1 MSSIP
6 AVATGTWGVGGTR
19 GVRARAGSR
28 TGPRSGIPHPVR
40 APPPRWGLRVS
51 SETSSASHVDRLLG
65 APIPENA
72 PQTATPFGKYLLIK
86 RLAMGGMAEL
96 FLAQEAP
103 DPDLLVIKRI
113 LPYLSEEPEF
123 VQMFLDEARI
133 AAQLHHPNIVQVFE
147 LGKIGE
153 SIFIAMEYLEGVDL
167 RRILAEEAKFSAAVP
182 YAVAARICAQVA
194 AGLEYA
200 HNSQG
205 GDGRPLGLIHR
216 DVSPQNVMVTYNG
229 SVKLVDFGIAKAEA
243 IAERSKPGVIKGKFL
258 YLSPEQ
264 VMQERLDHRSDIFAL
279 GVMLYEITTG
289 RSPFARPTTE
299 GILYAI
305 RFENPSPPHL
315 IRDDY
320 PQELSRIVMKCLV
333 KDRNLRYQRA
343 AQVQADLE
351 GLLNSGMM
359 RQSDDVAAYIARLLG
374 EEEER
379 TMLHVPI
386 PKPGGRKDSSAQQPA
401 GLAALPTRRPSAQSV
416 PSAVEPDEAEPST
429 DMARPH
435 DMLAAAALGDEDE
448 DEPTALRTAPGRT
461 SALPG
466 APPRTAT
473 GESTLQDRPARTP
486 ASVARRPTPVRKPA
500 ISGSVAALDRRRAPP
515 VPEEDED
522 EDEGAQ
528 SVSVTSPTVNERGP
542 EEEEEAE
549 DSQPDSLTGDVSQ
562 THDLPAPPV
571 RRAVGE
577 EQGDDESTSGYDHSF
592 VTQPES
598 APPAP
603 AGKSRGLRLVVA
615 ALVTLLVVSAGGIAW
630 LFLMAPQPQPEPAP
644 RRPVTSTRDEV
655 PPGGEG
661 DPTGAAP
668 SSETGTASAT
678 AGSAA
683 SETGTGTG
691 TVSATPESGTGTG
704 AATADPGATGAP
716 MGAGAPTPGAEQ
728 GSGSPETPV
737 LAAGGTPAGTPAETS
752 TPAPPAEV
760 RVQFKAPSRTVMKV
774 AARTVRPNGFLP
786 LPPGTVEVTYRCA
799 NRGPWRR
806 KEFKVP
812 GGAERPVVFSLSKRD
827 CSAQRTRR

>member
-1 MSSIP
+1 
-6 AVATGTWGVGGTR
+6 
-19 GVRARAGSR
+19 
-28 TGPRSGIPHPVR
+28 
-40 APPPRWGLRVS
+40 
-51 SETSSASHVDRLLG
+51 
-65 APIPENA
+65 
-72 PQTATPFGKYLLIK
+72 
-86 RLAMGGMAEL
+86 MAEL
-96 FLAQEAP
+96 FLAQEPP
-103 DPDLLVIKRI
+103 DADLLVIKRI

-167 RRILAEEAKFSAAVP
+167 RRILAEEAKFTAAVP

-200 HNSQG
+200 HNSKG
-205 GDGRPLGLIHR
+205 VDGRPLGLIHR

-264 VMQERLDHRSDIFAL
+264 VMQERLDHRSDVFAL

-386 PKPGGRKDSSAQQPA
+386 PKPGARKDSSTQQPA
-401 GLAALPTRRPSAQSV
+401 GLAARPTRRPTGQNLT
-416 PSAVEPDEAEPST
+416 SAVDPDEAEPAT
-429 DMARPH
+429 EMARPR
-435 DMLAAAALGDEDE
+435 DMLAAAALGDEED
-448 DEPTALRTAPGRT
+448 DEPTALRTVPGRAST
-461 SALPG
+461 PPAS
-466 APPRTAT
+466 PPRAVT

-486 ASVARRPTPVRKPA
+486 AAAARRPTPVRKPA

-515 VPEEDED
+515 VDD
-522 EDEGAQ
+522 EDEG
-528 SVSVTSPTVNERGP
+528 SHSVTSSTVNERGP
-542 EEEEEAE
+542 VYEDE
-549 DSQPDSLTGDVSQ
+549 DSQPDSLADDVSQ
-562 THDLPAPPV
+562 THDLPAPAA
-571 RRAVGE
+571 RRAVE
-577 EQGDDESTSGYDHSF
+577 EQDDDESTAGYDHSF

-598 APPAP
+598 SHSAP

-630 LFLMAPQPQPEPAP
+630 LFLMGPKPQPEPAP
-644 RRPVTSTRDEV
+644 RMPVTSTRDEV
-655 PPGGEG
+655 PPEREAGPAG
-661 DPTGAAP
+661 
-668 SSETGTASAT
+668 TGTAAAT
-678 AGSAA
+678 PGA

-691 TVSATPESGTGTG
+691 TGSASATPESGTGT
-704 AATADPGATGAP
+704 AAAAPGATGP
-716 MGAGAPTPGAEQ
+716 STGVGSTTPTAEQ
-728 GSGSPETPV
+728 GGESPETPS
-737 LAAGGTPAGTPAETS
+737 LAAGGTPTEKPAEP
-752 TPAPPAEV
+752 PAPAPAAEV
-760 RVQFKAPSRTVMKV
+760 RVQFKAPARTVMKV
-774 AARTVRPNGFLP
+774 AQRTVRPNGVLP
-786 LPPGTVEVTYRCA
+786 LPPGPIEVSYRCA
-799 NRGPWRR
+799 NRGPWRT
-806 KEFKVP
+806 KEFEVP
-812 GGAERPVVFSLSKRD
+812 GDSERPVVFNLSKRD

>member
-1 MSSIP
+1 M
-6 AVATGTWGVGGTR
+6 
-19 GVRARAGSR
+19 
-28 TGPRSGIPHPVR
+28 
-40 APPPRWGLRVS
+40 
-51 SETSSASHVDRLLG
+51 
-65 APIPENA
+65 PENA

-96 FLAQEAP
+96 FLAQEPPEAE
-103 DPDLLVIKRI
+103 LLVIKRI

-167 RRILAEEAKFSAAVP
+167 RRILSEEAKFTSAVP
-182 YAVAARICAQVA
+182 YAVASRICAQVA

-200 HNSQG
+200 HNSKG
-205 GDGRPLGLIHR
+205 VDGRPLGLIHR

-264 VMQERLDHRSDIFAL
+264 VMQERLDHRSDVFAL

-315 IRDDY
+315 LRDDY

-351 GLLNSGMM
+351 GLLNSGML

-386 PKPGGRKDSSAQQPA
+386 PKPGARKDSSVQVPS
-401 GLAALPTRRPSAQSV
+401 GLAALPTRRPSAQNV
-416 PSAVEPDEAEPST
+416 RAAVEPDEAEPAT
-429 DMARPH
+429 EMARPR
-435 DMLAAAALGDEDE
+435 DLLAATALGDEED
-448 DEPTALRTAPGRT
+448 DEPTALSTAPRR
-461 SALPG
+461 SPVP
-466 APPRTAT
+466 PPRTAT

-486 ASVARRPTPVRKPA
+486 PGVARRPTPVRKPA

-515 VPEEDED
+515 PVPEEDE
-522 EDEGAQ
+522 EEGSTN
-528 SVSVTSPTVNERGP
+528 SVSVTSSTVNERGP
-542 EEEEEAE
+542 VYE
-549 DSQPDSLTGDVSQ
+549 DDDSLHDETGELSQ
-562 THDLPAPPV
+562 THDLPRPGA
-571 RRAVGE
+571 RRVEE
-577 EQGDDESTSGYDHSF
+577 EQEDDESTAGYDHSF
-592 VTQPES
+592 VTES
-598 APPAP
+598 EAHRPAP
-603 AGKSRGLRLVVA
+603 AGKSRALRLVVA

-630 LFLMAPQPQPEPAP
+630 LFLMPPKQPEPAP
-644 RRPVTSTRDEV
+644 RPPATSTRDEA
-655 PPGGEG
+655 PRAGEG
-661 DPTGAAP
+661 DPAEAAP
-668 SSETGTASAT
+668 STGTGTGTGTASAT
-678 AGSAA
+678 PGASAP
-683 SETGTGTG
+683 ETGTGTG
-691 TVSATPESGTGTG
+691 TASATPESGTG
-704 AATADPGATGAP
+704 APPADPGTTAPDTGA
-716 MGAGAPTPGAEQ
+716 GSATPTAEQ
-728 GSGSPETPV
+728 GGEAPAASALVAGET
-737 LAAGGTPAGTPAETS
+737 AAEKPAETPA
-752 TPAPPAEV
+752 PAPPAEV
-760 RVQFKAPSRTVMKV
+760 RVQFKGPPRTVMKV
-774 AARTVRPNGFLP
+774 ADRTVRANGFLP
-786 LPPGTVEVTYRCA
+786 LPPGPIEVSYQCGG
-799 NRGPWRR
+799 RGRWRT
-806 KEFKVP
+806 KEFQVSE
-812 GGAERPVVFSLSKRD
+812 GSSRPVVFNLSKRD
-827 CSAQRTRR
+827 CASQKTRR

>member
-1 MSSIP
+1 M
-6 AVATGTWGVGGTR
+6 
-19 GVRARAGSR
+19 
-28 TGPRSGIPHPVR
+28 
-40 APPPRWGLRVS
+40 RVS
-51 SETSSASHVDRLLG
+51 SETAQRLTSTDSWG
-65 APIPENA
+65 PPIPENA

-103 DPDLLVIKRI
+103 NPDLLVIKRI

-167 RRILAEEAKFSAAVP
+167 RRILAEEAKFTSAVP
-182 YAVAARICAQVA
+182 YAVAARICAQVS

-200 HNSQG
+200 HNSKG
-205 GDGRPLGLIHR
+205 VDGRPLGLIHR
-216 DVSPQNVMVTYNG
+216 DVSPQNVMVTYSG
-229 SVKLVDFGIAKAEA
+229 AVKLVDFGIAKAEA

-386 PKPGGRKDSSAQQPA
+386 PKPGGRKDSSAQVPA
-401 GLAALPTRRPSAQSV
+401 GLVARPTRRPSAQNV
-416 PSAVEPDEAEPST
+416 PSAVEPDEAEPAT
-429 DMARPH
+429 EMARPR
-435 DMLAAAALGDEDE
+435 DMLAAAALGDEED
-448 DEPTALRTAPGRT
+448 DEPTALRTAPGRA

-466 APPRTAT
+466 TPPRAVT

-486 ASVARRPTPVRKPA
+486 ASAARRPTPVRKPA
-500 ISGSVAALDRRRAPP
+500 VSGSVAALDRRRAAPP
-515 VPEEDED
+515 VPDED
-522 EDEGAQ
+522 EDEGAR
-528 SVSVTSPTVNERGP
+528 SVSVTSSTVNERGP
-542 EEEEEAE
+542 EYEDEDE
-549 DSQPDSLTGDVSQ
+549 DSRNDSLADEFSQ
-562 THDLPAPPV
+562 THDLPSPPA
-571 RRAVGE
+571 RRALGD
-577 EQGDDESTSGYDHSF
+577 QDDDESTAGYDHSF
-592 VTQPES
+592 VTQSES
-598 APPAP
+598 SHPAP
-603 AGKSRGLRLVVA
+603 AANKSRGLRLVVA

-630 LFLMAPQPQPEPAP
+630 LFLMAPKPQPEPAP

-655 PPGGEG
+655 PPESEG
-661 DPTGAAP
+661 SPAATA
-668 SSETGTASAT
+668 TGTGSAT
-678 AGSAA
+678 AGSTAPGTGTGTGPESA
-683 SETGTGTG
+683 TPETGTGTG
-691 TVSATPESGTGTG
+691 TP
-704 AATADPGATGAP
+704 TAEPGATGTS
-716 MGAGAPTPGAEQ
+716 MGTGSTTPGTEQ
-728 GSGSPETPV
+728 GSGSPETPA
-737 LAAGGTPAGTPAETS
+737 LAAGGTPTEEPTE
-752 TPAPPAEV
+752 TPAPAPAAEV
-760 RVQFKAPSRTVMKV
+760 RVQFKAPARTVMKV
-774 AARTVRPNGFLP
+774 ADRTVRPNGFVP
-786 LPPGTVEVTYRCA
+786 LPPGPVEISYRCA
-799 NRGPWRR
+799 NRGPWRS

-812 GGAERPVVFSLSKRD
+812 GDSERPVVFSLSKRD
-827 CSAQRTRR
+827 CSPQRTRR

>member
-1 MSSIP
+1 M
-6 AVATGTWGVGGTR
+6 
-19 GVRARAGSR
+19 
-28 TGPRSGIPHPVR
+28 
-40 APPPRWGLRVS
+40 RVS
-51 SETSSASHVDRLLG
+51 SETSSASHADRLLG

-103 DPDLLVIKRI
+103 SPELLVIKRI

-167 RRILAEEAKFSAAVP
+167 RRILAEEAKFTAAVP

-200 HNSQG
+200 HNSKG
-205 GDGRPLGLIHR
+205 VDGRPLGLIHR
-216 DVSPQNVMVTYNG
+216 DVSPQNVMVTYSG
-229 SVKLVDFGIAKAEA
+229 AVKLVDFGIAKAEA

-264 VMQERLDHRSDIFAL
+264 VMQERLDHRSDVFAL

-299 GILYAI
+299 GILYGI

-320 PQELSRIVMKCLV
+320 PEALSRIVMKCLV

-351 GLLNSGMM
+351 GLLESGLM

-386 PKPGGRKDSSAQQPA
+386 PKPAGRKDSSTQQPA
-401 GLAALPTRRPSAQSV
+401 GLVARPTRRPSAQNV
-416 PSAVEPDEAEPST
+416 PSAVEPDEAEPAT
-429 DMARPH
+429 EMARPR
-435 DMLAAAALGDEDE
+435 DMLAAAALGDEED
-448 DEPTALRTAPGRT
+448 DEPTALRTAPGRA
-461 SALPG
+461 SAVPG

-486 ASVARRPTPVRKPA
+486 PSSARRPTPVRKPA
-500 ISGSVAALDRRRAPP
+500 ISGSVAALDRRRAAPP
-515 VPEEDED
+515 VPDED

-528 SVSVTSPTVNERGP
+528 QSVSVTSSTVNERGP
-542 EEEEEAE
+542 AYGEDDE
-549 DSQPDSLTGDVSQ
+549 DSLPDSLTDDVSR

-571 RRAVGE
+571 RRAVVE
-577 EQGDDESTSGYDHSF
+577 DQDDDESTAGYDHSF
-592 VTQPES
+592 VTQSES
-598 APPAP
+598 SRPAP
-603 AGKSRGLRLVVA
+603 APGKSRGLRLVVA

-630 LFLMAPQPQPEPAP
+630 LFLMAPQPPPEPAP

-655 PPGGEG
+655 PPEPEG
-661 DPTGAAP
+661 DPAGATAGTG
-668 SSETGTASAT
+668 STSAT

-683 SETGTGTG
+683 SEPGTGTGTG
-691 TVSATPESGTGTG
+691 SATPETGTGTG
-704 AATADPGATGAP
+704 ATAADPGATGTDT
-716 MGAGAPTPGAEQ
+716 GAGSTTPGTEP
-728 GSGSPETPV
+728 GSGSPETSA
-737 LAAGGTPAGTPAETS
+737 LAAGGTPTETPAETP

-760 RVQFKAPSRTVMKV
+760 RVQFKAPARTVMKV
-774 AARTVRPNGFLP
+774 ADRTVRPNGYLP
-786 LPPGTVEVTYRCA
+786 LPPGSVEVTYRCA
-799 NRGPWRR
+799 NRGPWRI
-806 KEFKVP
+806 KEFEVP
-812 GGAERPVVFSLSKRD
+812 GDSGRPVVFSLSRRD
-827 CSAQRTRR
+827 CSTQKTRR

>member
-1 MSSIP
+1 
-6 AVATGTWGVGGTR
+6 
-19 GVRARAGSR
+19 
-28 TGPRSGIPHPVR
+28 
-40 APPPRWGLRVS
+40 
-51 SETSSASHVDRLLG
+51 
-65 APIPENA
+65 
-72 PQTATPFGKYLLIK
+72 
-86 RLAMGGMAEL
+86 MAEL
-96 FLAQEAP
+96 FLAQEP
-103 DPDLLVIKRI
+103 PSPELLVIKRI

-167 RRILAEEAKFSAAVP
+167 RRILAEEAKFTSAVP

-194 AGLEYA
+194 GGLEYA
-200 HNSQG
+200 HNSKG
-205 GDGRPLGLIHR
+205 VDGRPLGLIHR
-216 DVSPQNVMVTYNG
+216 DVSPQNVMVTYSG
-229 SVKLVDFGIAKAEA
+229 AVKLVDFGIAKAEA

-320 PQELSRIVMKCLV
+320 PEELSRIVMKCLV

-351 GLLNSGMM
+351 GLLGSGLM

-379 TMLHVPI
+379 TLLHVPI
-386 PKPGGRKDSSAQQPA
+386 PKPGARKDSSTQQPA
-401 GLAALPTRRPSAQSV
+401 GLVARPTRRPSAQNV
-416 PSAVEPDEAEPST
+416 PSAVEPDEAEPAT
-429 DMARPH
+429 EMARPR
-435 DMLAAAALGDEDE
+435 DMLAATALGDEED
-448 DEPTALRTAPGRT
+448 DEPTALRTAPGRA
-461 SALPG
+461 SAAPG
-466 APPRTAT
+466 APPRAIT
-473 GESTLQDRPARTP
+473 GESTLQDRPARIP
-486 ASVARRPTPVRKPA
+486 ASAARRPTPVRKPA
-500 ISGSVAALDRRRAPP
+500 ISGSVAALDRRRPAPP
-515 VPEEDED
+515 VPDED

-528 SVSVTSPTVNERGP
+528 QSVSVTSSTVNERGP
-542 EEEEEAE
+542 AYDE
-549 DSQPDSLTGDVSQ
+549 DDDSLPDSLTDDVSQ
-562 THDLPAPPV
+562 THDLPSPPV
-571 RRAVGE
+571 RRAVQE
-577 EQGDDESTSGYDHSF
+577 EQDDDESTAGYDHSF
-592 VTQPES
+592 VTQSES
-598 APPAP
+598 SRPAP

-630 LFLMAPQPQPEPAP
+630 LFLMAPQPPPEPAP

-655 PPGGEG
+655 PPESEGEPAG
-661 DPTGAAP
+661 TG
-668 SSETGTASAT
+668 SASAT

-691 TVSATPESGTGTG
+691 TGTATPGTDTGTG
-704 AATADPGATGAP
+704 AVAADPGATGTAT
-716 MGAGAPTPGAEQ
+716 GAGTTTPGAEP
-728 GSGSPETPV
+728 GSGSPGTSALV
-737 LAAGGTPAGTPAETS
+737 AGGTPTETPAETPA
-752 TPAPPAEV
+752 PAPPAVV
-760 RVQFKAPSRTVMKV
+760 RVQFKAPARTVMRV
-774 AARTVRPNGFLP
+774 ANRTVRPNGVLP
-786 LPPGTVEVTYRCA
+786 LSPGPVEVTYRCA
-799 NRGPWRR
+799 GRGPWRS
-806 KEFKVP
+806 KEFEVP
-812 GGAERPVVFSLSKRD
+812 GESARPVVFSLSKRD